1 MDSSSPVPP
10 APGEPGRGQLPEAF
24 YSLAWTIDPL
34 PLAQFF
40 AEYWEQKTLLLK
52 RSKPDYYT
60 SLLSIDEID
69 RVLTTLNLHHP
80 DVSMVNARK
89 ELKSSSYTYPS
100 GMIDV
105 ARLYQGFA
113 DGATIILSQLHMLVP
128 ELAQYCR
135 ALEREFST
143 RFQTNIYLTPGGNS
157 QGFKAHYDS
166 HDVFVLQVTG
176 RKKWKIFDTPI
187 ELPLRAQDFDPETH
201 LPGDVTMEFD
211 LEPGDMCYIPR
222 GVMHAAESDNELSLH
237 ITVGVIART
246 WTDLLLETLS
256 AVALKDPAFRK
267 MLPPGFALPGFDR
280 SAAEETYKALVEKFA
295 AVGNF
300 ERAPSAA
307 ARPDPADPQRRHPR
321 RRQRGRRPAGAG
333 LSHHRKGRLGH
344 RNLLRVRHQLP
355 RSRSRFC
362 PFRAG
367 DAEVQGRR
375 SAGRSRRRG
384 QDRPRAPADPRRNP
398 AALLDRVP
406 GPAAACEW

>member
-1 MDSSSPVPP
+1 MDASSPVPP
-10 APGEPGRGQLPEAF
+10 APGEPGRGHLPEAF

-34 PLAQFF
+34 PLTQFF

-52 RSKPDYYT
+52 RSKPDYYA

-69 RVLTTLNLHHP
+69 RVLTTLNPHHP
-80 DVSMVNARK
+80 DVSMVNARR
-89 ELKSSSYTYPS
+89 ELKSTSYTYPS

-128 ELAQYCR
+128 ELGQYCR

-166 HDVFVLQVTG
+166 HDVFVLQVSG

-187 ELPLRAQDFDPETH
+187 ELPLRAQDFDPETN

-256 AVALKDPAFRK
+256 TVALKDAAFRK

-280 SAAEETYKALVEKFA
+280 KAAAETYKALVDKFA
-295 AVGNF
+295 AAGDFDRALDHFADDLATTRHPLLRGQIEQILNVGTLGID
-300 ERAPSAA
+300 SVVG
-307 ARPDPADPQRRHPR
+307 ARPALVYRIIEKGGSVVVTCYGSDISFPDHATESVRFALETPKFKVADLPGDLDDDGKIVLARRLIREGIVR
-321 RRQRGRRPAGAG
+321 R
-333 LSHHRKGRLGH
+333 
-344 RNLLRVRHQLP
+344 
-355 RSRSRFC
+355 F
-362 PFRAG
+362 
-367 DAEVQGRR
+367 
-375 SAGRSRRRG
+375 
-384 QDRPRAPADPRRNP
+384 
-398 AALLDRVP
+398 
-406 GPAAACEW
+406 